1 MPEVSG
7 PLRSGRSGA
16 PDGATPAGDVV
27 VVGGGPIATAV
38 VNRLAAAGAGNGSG
52 TVRALP
58 DLPERSPGSA
68 LAGARVVVLVA
79 DPADLS
85 AAPSGTGP
93 GSPAERRAAAV
104 ALAQRTVA
112 GARAARVEQVV
123 AVTSAM
129 VHGAAPDRPVIHD
142 DDAPLTT
149 PGPGLVGD
157 LVAVESVLA
166 RAAAKRGPRAPRV
179 VVLRPA
185 AVVGPGVDTLV
196 TRHFAAPRLLVV
208 RGVERPWQLVHVDDV
223 ASAVEVAVRERWSGA
238 ATVAAEPV
246 LHPDE
251 VVRVAGMRRI
261 ELAAVTAFGTAERLH
276 RVGVLP
282 APAEELAFTVYPW
295 TVDPAR
301 LRAAGWEPAHDARAC
316 LDVLIA
322 GVRGRVALG
331 GRQVDGRD
339 VALGAAG
346 AAVALLG
353 TAAVWKQARTRRY
366 G

>member
-7 PLRSGRSGA
+7 ALRSGRSDA
-16 PDGATPAGDVV
+16 RDDASVARGDVV
-27 VVGGGPIATAV
+27 VVGGGPLASAV
-38 VNRLAAAGAGNGSG
+38 VNRLAAGLERGA
-52 TVRALP
+52 VRTLP

-85 AAPSGTGP
+85 AVPPGP
-93 GSPAERRAAAV
+93 AAGADERRAAAV

-123 AVTSAM
+123 AITSAM
-129 VHGAAPDRPVIHD
+129 VHGAAPDRPVIRD
-142 DDAPLTT
+142 EDAPLTT
-149 PGPGLVGD
+149 PGAGLVGD

-166 RAAAKRGPRAPRV
+166 RAAARRGPRAPRV

-238 ATVAAEPV
+238 VTVAAEPV

-251 VVRVAGMRRI
+251 VARVAGMRRI

-301 LRAAGWEPAHDARAC
+301 LRSAGWVPAHDARAC
-316 LDVLIA
+316 LDVLLA
-322 GVRGRVALG
+322 GVRGRVSLA

-353 TAAVWKQARTRRY
+353 TAAVWKQARVRRY

>member
-1 MPEVSG
+1 MSG
-7 PLRSGRSGA
+7 TVRSGRSG
-16 PDGATPAGDVV
+16 AGDVV
-27 VVGGGPIATAV
+27 VVGGGPIAVAV
-38 VNRLAAAGAGNGSG
+38 ATRLAAGPAEGV
-52 TVRALP
+52 VRALP
-58 DLPERSPGSA
+58 DLPKDAPGDA

-79 DPADLS
+79 DPADL
-85 AAPSGTGP
+85 TLTTP
-93 GSPAERRAAAV
+93 GVSVERRAAAV

-129 VHGAAPDRPVIHD
+129 VHGAAPDRPVIRD
-142 DDAPLTT
+142 DDVPLTT
-149 PGPGLVGD
+149 PGAGLVGD

-166 RAAAKRGPRAPRV
+166 RAAARRGPRAPKV

-223 ASAVEVAVRERWSGA
+223 ASAVEVAVREGWSGS

-251 VVRVAGMRRI
+251 VARLAGMRTV

-282 APAEELAFTVYPW
+282 APAEELAFAVYPW
-295 TVDPAR
+295 TVEPAR
-301 LRAAGWEPAHDARAC
+301 LREAGWVAEHDGRAC
-316 LDVLIA
+316 LEVLLA
-322 GVRGRVALG
+322 SMRGRVALG
-331 GRQVDGRD
+331 GRRVDGRD

-353 TAAVWKQARTRRY
+353 TAAVWRQARTRRY